1 MKGSQEGPG
10 AAWRGTPPVRGQWRG
25 PTQGQ
30 DSAARPDGSPM
41 QRSVHPRVGLEISDE
56 PRHQLSVISENIFYK
71 KETVGTSLMVQR
83 GRIRFL
89 VQGMRV

>member
-1 MKGSQEGPG
+1 
-10 AAWRGTPPVRGQWRG
+10 
-25 PTQGQ
+25 
-30 DSAARPDGSPM
+30 M